1 MPSNITRGATFTA
14 AICIISALHSTA
26 ALSAEPRDNSWYN
39 PLSCANKDTF
49 RTIGELSSA
58 AQKMMKG
65 TPYSRGGVPYLL
77 SVAKSPGSRFTVRVV
92 TLVSNGLWV
101 YDTYVCHK

>member
-1 MPSNITRGATFTA
+1 MLSNITRGATFTA
-14 AICIISALHSTA
+14 AICIISALLSTA

-49 RTIGELSSA
+49 RTIGDLSSA

-65 TPYSRGGVPYLL
+65 TPYSRGGVSYIL
-77 SVAKSPGSRFTVRVV
+77 SVAKSPGSRITAQVV
-92 TLVSNGLWV
+92 TVFSNGLYL
-101 YDTYVCHK
+101 YDTWVCHK